1 MKIISWNVANRIR
14 KQPLQL
20 DALVS
25 KKPDIIGL
33 QEVKRR
39 ALLLWVEGLKKEG
52 YIHTISSLGLHGG
65 NSEST
70 GARRYGVLI
79 ASRWPLELIDQYSL
93 LNHVIGGNHDYLFSF
108 PLGSF

>member
-25 KKPDIIGL
+25 KNLISLAFRKLREEHCYYGWKDL
-33 QEVKRR
+33 KRK
-39 ALLLWVEGLKKEG
+39 G
-52 YIHTISSLGLHGG
+52 IHTISSLGLHGG

-79 ASRWPLELIDQYSL
+79 AS
-93 LNHVIGGNHDYLFSF
+93 
-108 PLGSF
+108 

>member
-65 NSEST
+65 NNEST
-70 GARRYGVLI
+70 GVRRCGVLI